1 MERQRKGGITLKK
14 AASILA
20 IVFCLGILL
29 SLPVTGVTDDIY
41 FSVVNDRLQELSDET
56 MPYYSNGKM
65 YVPFKLFE
73 QSSLGTYSIYDDA
86 SNTATIYSTLH
97 YLRFN
102 FSSGNTYDDAGRVF
116 SYWAIFHNST
126 VYVPAE
132 NVCSFFGFEY
142 SMYYTPPAPF
152 VRIKNSNAR
161 FSDSDF
167 AKNKYLS
174 MQSDYNAY
182 LNIPVQ
188 TASPEV
194 TPTPTTSPEEPEN
207 NTSVYLSFRGINEST
222 STVLDSLSYY
232 GFKAC
237 FFVTADEIRKNQDLI
252 RQISG
257 SGHTIGFVCTANLTE
272 DYKTCSELLRTV
284 CKVKSIIVT
293 LDAQYSAEL
302 KDAADNLGLI
312 LWSDSGSN
320 VYGLNSSKTAREIN
334 RMLDSSGDRLDLS
347 FICSSDTEDLIDD
360 VLYYLYLG
368 DCTVSLIRE
377 TTTTYLNT
385 SGVY

>member
-1 MERQRKGGITLKK
+1 MPTICFCCGRWLLFFSRYYCILVKRQGKERIPLKK

-29 SLPVTGVTDDIY
+29 SLPVTGVTGDVY
-41 FSVVNDRLQELSDET
+41 FTVVNDRLQELGDES
-56 MPYYSNGKM
+56 MPYYINNKM
-65 YVPFKLFE
+65 YVPLALFD
-73 QSSLGTYSIYDDA
+73 QTSLRTYSIYDSG

-102 FSSGNTYDDAGRVF
+102 FSSGNTYDDVGRVY
-116 SYWAIFHNST
+116 SYSAIFHNST

-174 MQSDYNAY
+174 MQSDFNAY
-182 LNIPVQ
+182 LNIPIQ
-188 TASPEV
+188 TDNPTV
-194 TPTPTTSPEEPEN
+194 TPTPTTSPVEPVK
-207 NTSVYLSFRGINEST
+207 NTSVYLSFRGINENTRS
-222 STVLDSLSYY
+222 VLDSLSYY

-237 FFVTADEIRKNQDLI
+237 FLVTADEIRNNQDLI

-257 SGHTIGFVCTANLTE
+257 SGTQLAL
-272 DYKTCSELLRTV
+272 
-284 CKVKSIIVT
+284 
-293 LDAQYSAEL
+293 SARQ
-302 KDAADNLGLI
+302 I
-312 LWSDSGSN
+312 
-320 VYGLNSSKTAREIN
+320 
-334 RMLDSSGDRLDLS
+334 
-347 FICSSDTEDLIDD
+347 
-360 VLYYLYLG
+360 
-368 DCTVSLIRE
+368 
-377 TTTTYLNT
+377 
-385 SGVY
+385 